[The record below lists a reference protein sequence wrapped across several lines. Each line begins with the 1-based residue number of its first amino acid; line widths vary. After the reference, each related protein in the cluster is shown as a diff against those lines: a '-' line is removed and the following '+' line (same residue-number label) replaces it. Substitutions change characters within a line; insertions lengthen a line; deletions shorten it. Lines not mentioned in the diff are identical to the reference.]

1 MPLKISCELA
11 KSMSSAA
18 QCSAGTS
25 EKSFALSTILT
36 VSSPSSL
43 TIALPPSTS
52 DIGMTVSVPSA
63 CTITA
68 TLPASAAAGMA
79 TIVPAGAEMEIFW
92 FSATSM
98 AAGTSTG
105 APAAASA
112 ASAGT
117 VISVVVLP
125 EASVFSTTV
134 VPFAPSVVE
143 VDSPVFL
150 SVTVVVVVPSGFVVV
165 VVSVVGAGA
174 GVEEEIRCT
183 VYVSL
188 PTAS

>member
-1 MPLKISCELA
+1 
-11 KSMSSAA
+11 
-18 QCSAGTS
+18 
-25 EKSFALSTILT
+25 
-36 VSSPSSL
+36 
-43 TIALPPSTS
+43 
-52 DIGMTVSVPSA
+52 
-63 CTITA
+63 
-68 TLPASAAAGMA
+68 MA
-79 TIVPAGAEMEIFW
+79 TIVPAGAEME
-92 FSATSM
+92 TSLPLVTSTT
-98 AAGTSTG
+98 AGISTG
-105 APAAASA
+105 APALVAAPS
-112 ASAGT
+112 GT
-117 VISVVVLP
+117 VTLVVVLP

-143 VDSPVFL
+143 MDSPVFL